1 MLLPVSSE
9 RVPRLLQLPS
19 IASTNAELVR
29 LAEEAEL
36 PAFTT
41 LVTDDQTAGRG
52 RRGRSWVAPAGTSL
66 AISVLLRPS
75 GQDGV
80 ALDPSRFSWLSLAAG
95 VAMTDAVAAVLRES
109 VLTGSEVGFKW
120 PNDVLVSGKKIC
132 GVLGEL
138 LPSGGGVVMG
148 AGVNVTMTADQ
159 LPVPTATS
167 LALEGAAGDDLPD
180 RILSRYLGR
189 LVELVEAYGE
199 HGGDADASGLRAAAV
214 ERCTTLGREVR
225 AVLPGDA
232 ELLGSAVGIDELGRL
247 QIRSGSG
254 RVEAVAAGDII
265 HLR

>member
-1 MLLPVSSE
+1 MLLPLSTG
-9 RVPRLLQLPS
+9 RVPRLIQLPS

-29 LAEEAEL
+29 LAGEREL

-41 LVTDDQTAGRG
+41 LLTDDQTAGRG

-66 AISVLLRPS
+66 AVSVLLRPS
-75 GQDGV
+75 GPDGV

-95 VAMTDAVAAVLRES
+95 VAMTDAVAS
-109 VLTGSEVGFKW
+109 VLVDGEVGFKW
-120 PNDVLVSGKKIC
+120 PNDVQVAGRKVC

-148 AGVNVTMTADQ
+148 AGVNVSMSAEQ

-167 LALEGAAGDDLPD
+167 LVLEGAEGDDLPD
-180 RILSRYLGR
+180 RVLSIYLGGLLS
-189 LVELVEAYGE
+189 LVTAYGA

-225 AVLPGDA
+225 AELPGDG
-232 ELLGSAVGIDELGRL
+232 ELRGSAVGIDESGRL

>member
-9 RVPRLLQLPS
+9 RVPRLLQLAS
-19 IASTNAELVR
+19 IASTNAELAR
-29 LAEEAEL
+29 LAGEQEL

-75 GQDGV
+75 GPDGL
-80 ALDPSRFSWLSLAAG
+80 ALDPSRFSWLALAAG
-95 VAMTDAVAAVLRES
+95 IAMTDAVGS
-109 VLTGSEVGFKW
+109 VLPVGEVGFKW
-120 PNDVLVSGKKIC
+120 PNDVQVAGRKVC

-148 AGVNVTMTADQ
+148 AGVNVTMSADR

-167 LALEGAAGDDLPD
+167 LVLEGAEGDDLPD
-180 RILSRYLGR
+180 RILSAYLDG
-189 LVELVEAYGE
+189 LVELVTAYGD

-214 ERCTTLGREVR
+214 ARCTTIGREVR
-225 AVLPGDA
+225 AELPGDA
-232 ELLGSAVGIDELGRL
+232 ELRGSAIGIDELGRL

-254 RVEAVAAGDII
+254 RVAAVAAGDII

>member
-9 RVPRLLQLPS
+9 RVPFLLQFPSLP
-19 IASTNAELVR
+19 STNAELVR
-29 LAEEAEL
+29 LAGAQQL

-75 GQDGV
+75 GPDG
-80 ALDPSRFSWLSLAAG
+80 APLDPSRFSWLSLAAG
-95 VAMTDAVAAVLRES
+95 VAMTDAVATVLPDAS
-109 VLTGSEVGFKW
+109 VGFKW
-120 PNDVLVSGKKIC
+120 PNDVQVAGKKIC

-148 AGVNVTMTADQ
+148 AGINVTMTVEQ

-167 LALEGAAGDDLPD
+167 LALEGADGDDLPD
-180 RILSRYLGR
+180 RVLSAYLAR
-189 LVELVEAYGE
+189 LVELVGTYGE
-199 HGGDADASGLRAAAV
+199 HAGDADASGLRAAAV

-225 AVLPGDA
+225 AELPGDE
-232 ELLGSAVGIDELGRL
+232 ELLGSAVGIDGLGRL

-254 RVEAVAAGDII
+254 RVDAVAAGDII

>member
-29 LAEEAEL
+29 LAEEQQL

-52 RRGRSWVAPAGTSL
+52 RRGRAWIAPAGTSL
-66 AISVLLRPS
+66 AISVLLRPI
-75 GQDGV
+75 GPDAV

-95 VAMTDAVAAVLRES
+95 VAMTDAVVS
-109 VLTGSEVGFKW
+109 VLPNAEVGFKW
-120 PNDVLVSGKKIC
+120 PNDVQVDGKKIC

-148 AGVNVTMTADQ
+148 AGINVTMTADQ

-167 LALEGAAGDDLPD
+167 LALEGAQGVDLPD
-180 RILSRYLGR
+180 RVLSAYLGR
-189 LVELVEAYGE
+189 LVELVTAYGD
-199 HGGDADASGLRAAAV
+199 HGGDAEASGLRAAAV
-214 ERCTTLGREVR
+214 ERCATLGREVR
-225 AVLPGDA
+225 AELPGDA
-232 ELLGSAVGIDELGRL
+232 ELVGSAIGIDELGRL
-247 QIRSGSG
+247 RIRSGSG
-254 RVEAVAAGDII
+254 RVEAVSAGDII

>member
-9 RVPRLLQLPS
+9 RVSRLLQLPS
-19 IASTNAELVR
+19 LPSTNAELVR
-29 LAEEAEL
+29 LAGEQQL

-75 GQDGV
+75 GLDGV
-80 ALDPSRFSWLSLAAG
+80 PLDPSRFSWLSLAAG
-95 VAMTDAVAAVLRES
+95 VAMTDAVATVLPDAA
-109 VLTGSEVGFKW
+109 VGFKW
-120 PNDVLVSGKKIC
+120 PNDVQVAGKKIC

-148 AGVNVTMTADQ
+148 AGINVTMTVEQ
-159 LPVPTATS
+159 LPVPSATS
-167 LALEGAAGDDLPD
+167 LALEGADGDDLPD
-180 RILSRYLGR
+180 RILSVYLDR
-189 LVELVEAYGE
+189 LVELVGAYGK
-199 HGGDADASGLRAAAV
+199 HAGDADASGLRAAAV

-225 AVLPGDA
+225 AELPGDE

-254 RVEAVAAGDII
+254 RVDAVAAGDII